1 MTRSLPDACDGVGTA
16 GRSAD
21 GKILAV
27 RYSQLAFGACALLAV
42 WQFVSSRPIQH
53 DPGELAADDPLQSE
67 LEAPQTLTRGDFAVV
82 PQAQFSAEVR
92 VLSRERYRL
101 GPLADVSPLDI
112 AVGWGPMSDSAV
124 LANLDISQ
132 SGRFYF
138 WHYDDSPPI
147 PPQAIVSHSA
157 NWHLVPA
164 NDLVWRKL
172 SGLRVGDVVKLE
184 GMLVNL
190 ENPQVGTMTTSLTRE
205 DSGAGA
211 CEIVYVETVRVR
223 R

>member
-1 MTRSLPDACDGVGTA
+1 MPVTESALA
-16 GRSAD
+16 GRSRCED
-21 GKILAV
+21 FAV
-27 RYSQLAFGACALLAV
+27 RYSHLAFATVALLAV
-42 WQFVSSRPIQH
+42 WQFVASRPIH
-53 DPGELAADDPLQSE
+53 RDPGEVAAADPLQSQ
-67 LEAPQTLTRGDFAVV
+67 LESQETLTRGNFQVI

-101 GPLADVSPLDI
+101 GDLADVSPLDI

-124 LANLDISQ
+124 LADLDIWQ

-138 WHYDDSPPI
+138 WHYDDEPPI
-147 PPQAIVSHSA
+147 SRRDIESHSA

-164 NDLVWRKL
+164 NDVVWRKL
-172 SGLRVGDVVKLE
+172 QGLRVGDVVKLD

-190 ENPQVGTMTTSLTRE
+190 ANPELGTINTSLTR
-205 DSGAGA
+205 DDTGAGA
-211 CEIVYVETVRVR
+211 CEIIYVEKASIGR